1 MPGSHPCV
9 LLSPVVTA
17 ASVLFLIRRAHIT
30 DGTSTRLQAKDLL
43 GGGRDEQM
51 IKLETGLPDAD
62 KLIC

>member
-1 MPGSHPCV
+1 
-9 LLSPVVTA
+9 
-17 ASVLFLIRRAHIT
+17 VLFFIRRAHIT

-51 IKLETGLPDAD
+51 IKLETGLLDAE